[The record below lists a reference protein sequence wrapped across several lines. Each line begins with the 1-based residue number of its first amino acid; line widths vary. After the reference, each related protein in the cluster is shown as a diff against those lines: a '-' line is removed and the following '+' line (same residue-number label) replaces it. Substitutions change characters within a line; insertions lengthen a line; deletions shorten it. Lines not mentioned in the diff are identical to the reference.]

1 MCVIISPEITQNS
14 DTSER
19 NDVFMKKQNLFR
31 IGLQFFADN
40 DVSTDNNV
48 NMGAASPEAD
58 NNEAQTSVAEFSDNQ
73 LDMEF
78 EQLIKGGKYE
88 NAFKKRTQGIIDKR
102 FKNYKSLEESV
113 AKQQPLID
121 FLSAKYGIDS
131 SDPTSLLEKMQNESQ
146 ITDTPKEKN
155 ADARDLKTR
164 EQFVAQKARA
174 LSQRWTD
181 EGEQLKK
188 LFPSFNFKTELK
200 NPVFSSLLKSGMPLS
215 KAYTAAHS
223 DEILKSAVSSTAK
236 KVAEQTLKS
245 IRANGSRVA
254 ENGLHSSAGT
264 VRKTDVSSLTGK
276 EIRSIIKQ
284 VENGSKIRL

>member
-1 MCVIISPEITQNS
+1 
-14 DTSER
+14 
-19 NDVFMKKQNLFR
+19 MKKQNLFS
-31 IGLQFFADN
+31 IGLQFFAEN
-40 DVSTDNNV
+40 DVSNTPNAD
-48 NMGAASPEAD
+48 MGAASPEAAETT
-58 NNEAQTSVAEFSDNQ
+58 NGQTSVAESNGNQ
-73 LDMEF
+73 LEMEF

-102 FKNYKSLEESV
+102 FKGYKSLEESV

-131 SDPTSLLEKMQNESQ
+131 SDPAALLEKMQNEAKE
-146 ITDTPKEKN
+146 PKAPEKENN
-155 ADARDLKTR
+155 ADARTSVR
-164 EQFVAQKARA
+164 NAFIAQKAKA

-188 LFPSFNFKTELK
+188 LFPSFNFKNELK
-200 NPVFSSLLKSGMPLS
+200 NPVFSSLLKSGMPIS

-254 ENGLHSSAGT
+254 ENGLHNGAGT

>member
-1 MCVIISPEITQNS
+1 
-14 DTSER
+14 
-19 NDVFMKKQNLFR
+19 MKKQNLFR

-40 DVSTDNNV
+40 DVSIDSNV
-48 NMGAASPEAD
+48 NMGAASPEAET
-58 NNEAQTSVAEFSDNQ
+58 NEAQTSVAEFSDNQ
-73 LDMEF
+73 LEMEF

-102 FKNYKSLEESV
+102 FKGYKSLEESV
-113 AKQQPLID
+113 AKQQPIID

-131 SDPTSLLEKMQNESQ
+131 SDPSSLLEKMQNEAAE
-146 ITDTPKEKN
+146 TDKTKENN
-155 ADARDLKTR
+155 ADARNLKTR
-164 EQFVAQKARA
+164 EQFIAQKARA
-174 LSQRWTD
+174 LSQRWSN

-188 LFPSFNFKTELK
+188 LFPSFDFKTELK
-200 NPVFSSLLKSGMPLS
+200 NPVFSSLLKSGMPLR

-223 DEILKSAVSSTAK
+223 DEILKNAVSGTAK
-236 KVAEQTLKS
+236 RVAEQTLKN

-254 ENGLHSSAGT
+254 ENGLHNGTGT

>member
-1 MCVIISPEITQNS
+1 
-14 DTSER
+14 
-19 NDVFMKKQNLFR
+19 MKKQNLFS
-31 IGLQFFADN
+31 IGLQFFAEN
-40 DVSTDNNV
+40 DVSTDTNV
-48 NMGAASPEAD
+48 NTGAASPEAAE
-58 NNEAQTSVAEFSDNQ
+58 NTNGQTPVAEFDDNQ
-73 LDMEF
+73 LEMEF

-102 FKNYKSLEESV
+102 FKGYKSLEESV

-131 SDPTSLLEKMQNESQ
+131 SDTSALLEKMQNEA
-146 ITDTPKEKN
+146 KEPNTQKENN
-155 ADARDLKTR
+155 ADARNQSIR
-164 EQFVAQKARA
+164 ESFLAQKAKA

-188 LFPSFNFKTELK
+188 LFPSFNFKNELK

-254 ENGLHSSAGT
+254 ENGLHNGAGT

>member
-1 MCVIISPEITQNS
+1 
-14 DTSER
+14 
-19 NDVFMKKQNLFR
+19 MKKQNLFR
-31 IGLQFFADN
+31 IGLQFFAEN
-40 DVSTDNNV
+40 DVSSDTNV
-48 NMGAASPEAD
+48 DMGAASPVTAEQ
-58 NNEAQTSVAEFSDNQ
+58 NNGQASVAEFSDNQ
-73 LDMEF
+73 LESEF

-88 NAFKKRTQGIIDKR
+88 NAFKKRTQSIIDKR
-102 FKNYKSLEESV
+102 FKGYKALEESV

-131 SDPTSLLEKMQNESQ
+131 ADTSALLQKMQNDSKTEDS
-146 ITDTPKEKN
+146 PKENN
-155 ADARDLKTR
+155 ADTQDLKIR
-164 EQFVAQKARA
+164 EYFLSQKAKA
-174 LSQRWTD
+174 LSKRWSD
-181 EGEQLKK
+181 EGEQLRKI
-188 LFPSFNFKTELK
+188 FPSFNFKNELK

-254 ENGLHSSAGT
+254 ENGLRSSAGT

>member
-1 MCVIISPEITQNS
+1 
-14 DTSER
+14 
-19 NDVFMKKQNLFR
+19 MKKQNLFS

-40 DVSTDNNV
+40 DVSVDTNAES
-48 NMGAASPEAD
+48 GAASPEAAA
-58 NNEAQTSVAEFSDNQ
+58 NTNGQTSVAEFNDNQ
-73 LDMEF
+73 LEMEF

-102 FKNYKSLEESV
+102 FKGYKSLEESV

-131 SDPTSLLEKMQNESQ
+131 SDPAALLQKMQNDAQELNSA
-146 ITDTPKEKN
+146 KENN
-155 ADARDLKTR
+155 ADACTQNTR
-164 EQFVAQKARA
+164 EAFLSQKAKA

-188 LFPSFNFKTELK
+188 LFPSFNFKNELK
-200 NPVFSSLLKSGMPLS
+200 NPIFSSLLKSGMPLS

-236 KVAEQTLKS
+236 KVAEQTLNS

-254 ENGLHSSAGT
+254 ENGLNSSAGT